1 MNRIINI
8 LMSRDGLTKRE
19 ATSRVREYQ
28 KIRNEY
34 LACGDIMS
42 AMECIESELGLEQ
55 DYIMDLV

>member
-1 MNRIINI
+1 
-8 LMSRDGLTKRE
+8 MSRDGLTKSE

-34 LACGDIMS
+34 LACGDITG